1 MCFAF
6 LFGFGVS
13 PTERFWLVQVRNRV
27 LLDQFVKKHPDS
39 IKAMQK
45 FIDIVEEAEWQ
56 NLNGIKKDFNSVDYI
71 TNGRYVFDSRGKK
84 YRIIAV
90 IIFVGGVFS
99 IRFVGTHAEYSK
111 IDATQ
116 I

>member
-1 MCFAF
+1 M
-6 LFGFGVS
+6 
-13 PTERFWLVQVRNRV
+13 RIRNRV
-27 LLDQFVKKHPDS
+27 LLEKFVIKHADAT
-39 IKAMQK
+39 KAIQR
-45 FIDIVEEAEWQ
+45 FINIVEEAEWQ
-56 NLNGIKKDFNSVDYI
+56 NLNDIRTVFNSVDYI
-71 TNGRYVFDSRGKK
+71 ANGRYIFNIKGNK

-111 IDATQ
+111 IDASQ

>member
-1 MCFAF
+1 M
-6 LFGFGVS
+6 
-13 PTERFWLVQVRNRV
+13 RIRNRV
-27 LLDQFVKKHPDS
+27 LLEKFVIKHADATNA
-39 IKAMQK
+39 IQR
-45 FIDIVEEAEWQ
+45 FINIVEEAEWQ
-56 NLNGIKKDFNSVDYI
+56 NLNDIRTVYNSVDYI
-71 TNGRYVFDSRGKK
+71 ANGRYIFNIKGNK

-111 IDATQ
+111 IDASQ